1 MPSSAEPHLTPRQ
14 DLLLAERCP
23 LEDVD
28 KGLMPG
34 IVRKEPALELDS
46 TGWNGERVLEVE
58 ADSLLRDRLK
68 FGHRR
73 IEPPAIDGKAQPLAE
88 QLADLVADLVALQ
101 REWDGREQL
110 RRLDPERGCQLHRVD
125 DEGHLEQPF
134 AGSQIEMAV
143 RNLVG
148 VDRQNRPENRRQ
160 DHCQAAEIPD

>member
-1 MPSSAEPHLTPRQ
+1 
-14 DLLLAERCP
+14 
-23 LEDVD
+23 
-28 KGLMPG
+28 MPG

-73 IEPPAIDGKAQPLAE
+73 IEPLAIDGKAQPLAE
-88 QLADLVADLVALQ
+88 QLADLVALQ

-110 RRLDPERGCQLHRVD
+110 RRLDPECGCQLHRVD
-125 DEGHLEQPF
+125 DEGHLEQPL
-134 AGSQIEMAV
+134 AGSQIEIAV

-148 VDRQNRPENRRQ
+148 VDRQNRPCNRRQ
-160 DHCQAAEIPD
+160 DHCQDAEIPD